1 MSQQQLNFDTSP
13 QESLT
18 LYDLQCMVRATL
30 EGRFSTP
37 LWISAEISE
46 LKVNRSGHC
55 YLNLI
60 EKGNNEGAPR
70 AEARAVIW
78 RSAYTQIANL
88 FISAT
93 GSELTAGIRILIRVV
108 VTYHEV
114 YGFSLQIIDLDPSYT
129 LGEVERRRRETIAR
143 LEADGVWDM
152 NHELTLPRPT
162 LRIAIV
168 SSGTAAGYRD
178 FIKEISRSPYRF
190 QITLFES
197 FMQGEG
203 AEQSILNALSAIANE
218 EELYDA
224 VAIIRGGGS
233 TSDLSLFDSYHIAS
247 YVAQFPLPVLTGIGH
262 DKDISVT
269 DMVAHTMCKTPTA
282 VATTLAEGI
291 DTELMIL
298 STFSS
303 EIFTLV
309 TKKLHHE
316 NLRTFQYLAELKQLT
331 SERIQAELFRVN
343 NLNTAINNHVE
354 QTLRTE
360 QQRLNEA
367 ERLINTYSVDNI
379 LKLGFAVVRGTE
391 GVIASTR
398 DAHIHDT
405 INIKLVDGE
414 IDAEIK
420 SINTKTI

>member
-1 MSQQQLNFDTSP
+1 
-13 QESLT
+13 
-18 LYDLQCMVRATL
+18 
-30 EGRFSTP
+30 
-37 LWISAEISE
+37 
-46 LKVNRSGHC
+46 
-55 YLNLI
+55 
-60 EKGNNEGAPR
+60 
-70 AEARAVIW
+70 
-78 RSAYTQIANL
+78 
-88 FISAT
+88 
-93 GSELTAGIRILIRVV
+93 
-108 VTYHEV
+108 
-114 YGFSLQIIDLDPSYT
+114 
-129 LGEVERRRRETIAR
+129 
-143 LEADGVWDM
+143 
-152 NHELTLPRPT
+152 
-162 LRIAIV
+162 
-168 SSGTAAGYRD
+168 
-178 FIKEISRSPYRF
+178 
-190 QITLFES
+190 
-197 FMQGEG
+197 MQGEG

-405 INIKLVDGE
+405 INIKLTDGE

>member
-1 MSQQQLNFDTSP
+1 
-13 QESLT
+13 
-18 LYDLQCMVRATL
+18 
-30 EGRFSTP
+30 
-37 LWISAEISE
+37 
-46 LKVNRSGHC
+46 
-55 YLNLI
+55 
-60 EKGNNEGAPR
+60 
-70 AEARAVIW
+70 
-78 RSAYTQIANL
+78 
-88 FISAT
+88 
-93 GSELTAGIRILIRVV
+93 
-108 VTYHEV
+108 
-114 YGFSLQIIDLDPSYT
+114 
-129 LGEVERRRRETIAR
+129 
-143 LEADGVWDM
+143 
-152 NHELTLPRPT
+152 
-162 LRIAIV
+162 
-168 SSGTAAGYRD
+168 
-178 FIKEISRSPYRF
+178 
-190 QITLFES
+190 
-197 FMQGEG
+197 MQGEG

-262 DKDISVT
+262 DKDTSVT

-379 LKLGFAVVRGTE
+379 LKLGFAVVRGSE

>member
-1 MSQQQLNFDTSP
+1 
-13 QESLT
+13 
-18 LYDLQCMVRATL
+18 
-30 EGRFSTP
+30 
-37 LWISAEISE
+37 
-46 LKVNRSGHC
+46 
-55 YLNLI
+55 
-60 EKGNNEGAPR
+60 
-70 AEARAVIW
+70 
-78 RSAYTQIANL
+78 
-88 FISAT
+88 
-93 GSELTAGIRILIRVV
+93 V

-162 LRIAIV
+162 LRIAVV

-178 FIKEISRSPYRF
+178 FIKEISRSPFRF

>member
-1 MSQQQLNFDTSP
+1 
-13 QESLT
+13 
-18 LYDLQCMVRATL
+18 
-30 EGRFSTP
+30 
-37 LWISAEISE
+37 
-46 LKVNRSGHC
+46 
-55 YLNLI
+55 
-60 EKGNNEGAPR
+60 
-70 AEARAVIW
+70 
-78 RSAYTQIANL
+78 
-88 FISAT
+88 
-93 GSELTAGIRILIRVV
+93 
-108 VTYHEV
+108 
-114 YGFSLQIIDLDPSYT
+114 
-129 LGEVERRRRETIAR
+129 
-143 LEADGVWDM
+143 
-152 NHELTLPRPT
+152 
-162 LRIAIV
+162 
-168 SSGTAAGYRD
+168 
-178 FIKEISRSPYRF
+178 
-190 QITLFES
+190 
-197 FMQGEG
+197 MQGEG

-247 YVAQFPLPVLTGIGH
+247 YVAQFPLPVLTGTGH

-269 DMVAHTMCKTPTA
+269 DMVAPTMCKTPTA

>member
-1 MSQQQLNFDTSP
+1 M
-13 QESLT
+13 
-18 LYDLQCMVRATL
+18 
-30 EGRFSTP
+30 FSFSITP
-37 LWISAEISE
+37 SMIS
-46 LKVNRSGHC
+46 
-55 YLNLI
+55 
-60 EKGNNEGAPR
+60 
-70 AEARAVIW
+70 
-78 RSAYTQIANL
+78 
-88 FISAT
+88 
-93 GSELTAGIRILIRVV
+93 
-108 VTYHEV
+108 
-114 YGFSLQIIDLDPSYT
+114 
-129 LGEVERRRRETIAR
+129 
-143 LEADGVWDM
+143 
-152 NHELTLPRPT
+152 
-162 LRIAIV
+162 
-168 SSGTAAGYRD
+168 
-178 FIKEISRSPYRF
+178 
-190 QITLFES
+190 
-197 FMQGEG
+197 
-203 AEQSILNALSAIANE
+203 
-218 EELYDA
+218 
-224 VAIIRGGGS
+224 
-233 TSDLSLFDSYHIAS
+233 
-247 YVAQFPLPVLTGIGH
+247 
-262 DKDISVT
+262 
-269 DMVAHTMCKTPTA
+269 
-282 VATTLAEGI
+282 
-291 DTELMIL
+291 LMIL

>member
-1 MSQQQLNFDTSP
+1 
-13 QESLT
+13 
-18 LYDLQCMVRATL
+18 
-30 EGRFSTP
+30 
-37 LWISAEISE
+37 
-46 LKVNRSGHC
+46 
-55 YLNLI
+55 
-60 EKGNNEGAPR
+60 
-70 AEARAVIW
+70 
-78 RSAYTQIANL
+78 
-88 FISAT
+88 
-93 GSELTAGIRILIRVV
+93 
-108 VTYHEV
+108 
-114 YGFSLQIIDLDPSYT
+114 
-129 LGEVERRRRETIAR
+129 
-143 LEADGVWDM
+143 
-152 NHELTLPRPT
+152 
-162 LRIAIV
+162 
-168 SSGTAAGYRD
+168 
-178 FIKEISRSPYRF
+178 
-190 QITLFES
+190 
-197 FMQGEG
+197 MQGEG

-343 NLNTAINNHVE
+343 NLNTAINNHIE

-405 INIKLVDGE
+405 INIKLTDGE

>member
-1 MSQQQLNFDTSP
+1 
-13 QESLT
+13 
-18 LYDLQCMVRATL
+18 
-30 EGRFSTP
+30 
-37 LWISAEISE
+37 
-46 LKVNRSGHC
+46 
-55 YLNLI
+55 
-60 EKGNNEGAPR
+60 
-70 AEARAVIW
+70 
-78 RSAYTQIANL
+78 
-88 FISAT
+88 
-93 GSELTAGIRILIRVV
+93 
-108 VTYHEV
+108 
-114 YGFSLQIIDLDPSYT
+114 
-129 LGEVERRRRETIAR
+129 
-143 LEADGVWDM
+143 
-152 NHELTLPRPT
+152 
-162 LRIAIV
+162 
-168 SSGTAAGYRD
+168 
-178 FIKEISRSPYRF
+178 
-190 QITLFES
+190 
-197 FMQGEG
+197 MQGEG

-218 EELYDA
+218 EEQYDA
-224 VAIIRGGGS
+224 VAIIRGVGS
-233 TSDLSLFDSYHIAS
+233 TSDLRLFDSYHIAS

-405 INIKLVDGE
+405 INIKLTDGE